1 MIELWT
7 EKYRP
12 KTLDDIVLPEDEKEQ
27 LRSAIKSGRIPHYLF
42 IGPPGVGKTSLAKVI
57 INELNALSLIINA
70 SEERGI
76 DTIRDKVM
84 RFVGIKTEKPK
95 IVFLDEADSLTGEA
109 QASLRNVMETYADNC
124 RFILTGNY
132 DKFIAPIKDRCEV
145 IRFKQL
151 SKNDCIGILRK
162 IVVNENIELETG
174 DEIDRIV
181 DTYYPSIRK
190 MISTLQKYSEPI
202 KDNDGNVIGYKLNL
216 PQSLNTETDTGVES
230 IYEMFNGGKSIQEI
244 REQIYE
250 QGITDFI
257 PVYGYFFKKFVENG
271 NELSAILATE
281 YAYRDSFAAD
291 KELNFVGFL
300 LALKN
305 RAIPYVIYDDVKRV
319 VESKPTYKQNTQP
332 INKPQVSN
340 NQQPAIQPSVNIEQ
354 QTLIQSQTPTS
365 QQPMPQQQTEQGT
378 LSNFPMPNQTSTPK
392 LPKLPSNKGKV
403 GLPKIGSSNQQSNIT
418 SKQISQPN
426 VNSKP
431 SNPKLSKLNQLLKK
445 KVTPSIDQQS
455 NTTDFD
461 KAVDDIYG
469 ELQ

>member
-181 DTYYPSIRK
+181 DTFYPSIRK

-202 KDNDGNVIGYKLNL
+202 KDDNDNVIGYKLNL
-216 PQSLNTETDTGVES
+216 PQLLNKETDTGVES
-230 IYEMFNGGKSIQEI
+230 IYEMFSSGKSIQEI

-257 PVYGYFFKKFVENG
+257 PVYRYFFKKFVENG
-271 NELSAILATE
+271 DEISAILATE
-281 YAYRDSFAAD
+281 YAYRDTFSAD

-300 LALKN
+300 LALKHK
-305 RAIPYVIYDDVKRV
+305 AIPYMIYNNVKQIVSKPNSEFSQPTNQNIQVQKQPTIPQPKPNLPEPKPEVNKQSQTQNV
-319 VESKPTYKQNTQP
+319 VQGEFPQPIPKPAQPKPLPSLPTPKKKPTLPNIGNMNKPKPKPNQNIQQLNSILKGSKPTNDFNSTVDELY
-332 INKPQVSN
+332 
-340 NQQPAIQPSVNIEQ
+340 NQIQ
-354 QTLIQSQTPTS
+354 
-365 QQPMPQQQTEQGT
+365 G
-378 LSNFPMPNQTSTPK
+378 
-392 LPKLPSNKGKV
+392 
-403 GLPKIGSSNQQSNIT
+403 
-418 SKQISQPN
+418 
-426 VNSKP
+426 
-431 SNPKLSKLNQLLKK
+431 
-445 KVTPSIDQQS
+445 
-455 NTTDFD
+455 
-461 KAVDDIYG
+461 G
-469 ELQ
+469 E